1 MWRTVMATLRG
12 NWSRLVLTFVTVLL
26 GATFVSG
33 ALVVS
38 TSLSEGQQ
46 PLREGLDVLVTPLG
60 RGVGEDEAQLS
71 QGGQGRVS
79 LEEKERTRLA
89 GIPGVTAATGVVEGY
104 AAVAG
109 TDGKVLLSE
118 GFEVRM
124 TGSNWT
130 GTDRMSLVTGRAP
143 AGPSE
148 VVLADSVA
156 TAGGIAVGDTTTV
169 LYGGGK
175 FQAAVVGVYDYRP
188 HGREPG
194 SSPTVAFDTATAQR
208 LLLRPGSFT
217 SVEITAAAGTPE
229 SAVAAAVAVATPDGF
244 TTVDRAGLSATLR
257 ATTSEISS
265 ALSATVLAFTGIAL
279 VVGITLIVNTF
290 SMLVARRG
298 RELAL
303 LRAVGA
309 TRRQVRRSVLLEA
322 AVVGVLGSVTGLA
335 IGSLLALPVVTYAAE
350 LNPSLDGG
358 VVIGLPAVLGTLL
371 VGTGTTVVAAWLP
384 ARRAAS
390 VSPVAALG
398 GERLEEEKG
407 SRWLLRTGLAVV
419 TLSVLL
425 LIVATL
431 GDGTAGRASG
441 MLGALGLLLGAVI
454 CARWLSGP
462 VLGLLGRPLRRGT
475 LGGMALRNT
484 QRNPRR
490 TAATATALTIG
501 VAIAVG
507 ITIFSTTISTISE
520 RDLGDAFVGGIVVTN
535 VAGGQI
541 GEDTGRRV
549 EEVPSVTAVSTL
561 RTDRVLLDGKEIRAG
576 STDVAAF
583 GRTVAVKLEQG
594 DLADLSRGVFVAKAV
609 AEERGWS
616 LGRRVELS
624 SPGGAGTP
632 VEITGIFAEATILG
646 QLVVPPALAD
656 THFRPGDGNPMVVAT
671 APGADRQAVE
681 GALRQALSSRSDL
694 AVVSAPEYVRSRISE
709 VDVYL
714 GAVTGL
720 LGLSVLIAFLG
731 IINTLSLSVLE
742 RGRELGLLRATGM
755 TRRQIRGLVRVESV
769 LIAALGGVIGVVAGV
784 VLGAMMQ
791 NFILSRGVFDLVVP
805 PTILLALLG
814 ISLGGLLAASW
825 PARRAAR
832 VNVVRAITVD

>member
-1 MWRTVMATLRG
+1 MWRTVLATLRG
-12 NWSRLVLTFVTVLL
+12 NWSRLVLTFITVLL

-46 PLREGLDVLVTPLG
+46 PLRDGLDALVTPLG

-71 QGGQGRVS
+71 QGGQNRV
-79 LEEKERTRLA
+79 LLDEGQRATLA
-89 GIPGVTAATGVVEGY
+89 GLPGVAAATGVVEGY

-109 TDGKVLLSE
+109 ADGKVLVSQ

-143 AGPSE
+143 AGPTE
-148 VVLADSVA
+148 VVLAESVA
-156 TAGGIAVGDTTTV
+156 TDGGIAVGDTTTV

-175 FQAAVVGVYDYRP
+175 LQAAVVGVYDYQP
-188 HGREPG
+188 HGREAG

-217 SVEITAAAGTPE
+217 SVEVTATPGTPE
-229 SAVAAAVAVATPDGF
+229 SSLTMAVSAAMPAGF
-244 TTVDRAGLSATLR
+244 ATVDRAELNATLR
-257 ATTSEISS
+257 AATSEITS

-322 AVVGVLGSVTGLA
+322 AVVGVLGSMTGLV

-350 LNPSLDGG
+350 LNPALDGG

-390 VSPVAALG
+390 VPPVAALG

-407 SRWLLRTGLAVV
+407 SRWLLRSGLAMVG
-419 TLSVLL
+419 LSLLL
-425 LIVATL
+425 LIVAAV
-431 GDGTAGRASG
+431 GEGTASRASG
-441 MLGALGLLLGAVI
+441 MLGALGLLLSAVI

-462 VLGLLGRPLRRGT
+462 VIGLLGKPLRRGT
-475 LGGMALRNT
+475 LGGMAVRNT
-484 QRNPRR
+484 LRSPRR

-501 VAIAVG
+501 VAIAIG

-520 RDLGDAFVGGIVVTN
+520 RDLGGAFVGRTVVTN

-541 GEDTGRRV
+541 GEDTRRLV
-549 EEVPSVTAVSTL
+549 EAVPSVTAVSTL
-561 RTDRVLLDGKEIRAG
+561 RTDQVLLDGKETRAG
-576 STDVAAF
+576 STDVSAL
-583 GRTVAVKLEQG
+583 GRTVDVKLEQG
-594 DLADLSRGVFVAKAV
+594 GTADLTRGVFVAKPV

-616 LGRRVELS
+616 LGRQVTLT
-624 SPGGAGTP
+624 SPGGGSTP
-632 VEITGIFAEATILG
+632 VEITGIFTEATVLG
-646 QLVVPPALAD
+646 QVVLPPALAD
-656 THFRPGDGNPMVVAT
+656 VHFRPGDGNPMVVAT
-671 APGADRQAVE
+671 APGTDGAAVE
-681 GALRQALSSRSDL
+681 EALRQALAARSDL
-694 AVVSAPEYVRSRISE
+694 AVMSAPEYVRSRISE

-755 TRRQIRGLVRVESV
+755 TRRQIRGLIRVESV
-769 LIAALGGVIGVVAGV
+769 LIAALGGLIGVVVGV

-805 PTILLALLG
+805 PTILLALVG
-814 ISLGGLLAASW
+814 ISLGGLLAAAW

-832 VNVVRAITVD
+832 VNVIRAITVD

>member
-1 MWRTVMATLRG
+1 MWRTVMATVRG
-12 NWSRLVLTFVTVLL
+12 NWSRLILTFITVLL

-38 TSLSEGQQ
+38 TSLSEGQE
-46 PLREGLDVLVTPLG
+46 PLRDGLDVLVTPLG

-71 QGGQGRVS
+71 QGGQNRVP
-79 LEEKERTRLA
+79 LDEAQRAGLA
-89 GIPGVTAATGVVEGY
+89 GIPGVAAATGVVEGY

-109 TDGKVLLSE
+109 ADGKVLVSQ

-143 AGPSE
+143 AGPTE
-148 VVLADSVA
+148 VAIDGSVA
-156 TAGGIAVGDTTTV
+156 ADGGIAVGDTTTV

-175 FQAAVVGVYDYRP
+175 LQAAVVGVYDYRP
-188 HGREPG
+188 HGREAG

-217 SVEITAAAGTPE
+217 SVEITASPGTPE
-229 SAVAAAVAVATPDGF
+229 SRLTEAVAAAAPAGF

-257 ATTSEISS
+257 AATSEISS

-322 AVVGVLGSVTGLA
+322 ALVGVLGSVTGLA

-350 LNPSLDGG
+350 LNPALDGG
-358 VVIGLPAVLGTLL
+358 VVIGLPAILGTLL

-407 SRWLLRTGLAVV
+407 SRWLLRSGLAVV
-419 TLSVLL
+419 VLSVLL
-425 LIVATL
+425 LFVATV
-431 GDGTAGRASG
+431 GEGTPGRASG

-462 VLGLLGRPLRRGT
+462 VIGLLGRPLRRGM
-475 LGGMALRNT
+475 LGGMAVRNT
-484 QRNPRR
+484 LRNPRR

-501 VAIAVG
+501 VAIAIG

-520 RDLGDAFVGGIVVTN
+520 RDLGSAFAGGIVVTN

-541 GEDTGRRV
+541 GEDTRRLT
-549 EEVPSVTAVSTL
+549 EAVPSVTAVSTL
-561 RTDRVLLDGKEIRAG
+561 RTDQVLLDGKEIRAG
-576 STDVAAF
+576 STDVSAL
-583 GRTVAVKLEQG
+583 GRTVEVKLEQG
-594 DLADLSRGVFVAKAV
+594 ATADLARGVFVAKAV
-609 AEERGWS
+609 AEERGWT

-624 SPGGAGTP
+624 SPGGGGTP
-632 VEITGIFAEATILG
+632 VEITGIFTEATVLG
-646 QLVVPPALAD
+646 QVVVPPALAD
-656 THFRPGDGNPMVVAT
+656 AHFRPGDGNPMVVAT
-671 APGADRQAVE
+671 APGTDGATAE
-681 GALRQALSSRSDL
+681 AALRQALAGRTDL
-694 AVVSAPEYVRSRISE
+694 AVMSAPEYVRSRISE

-755 TRRQIRGLVRVESV
+755 TRRQIRGLIRVESV
-769 LIAALGGVIGVVAGV
+769 LIAALGGVTGVVVGV

-814 ISLGGLLAASW
+814 ISLGGLLAAAW

-832 VNVVRAITVD
+832 VNVIRAITVD